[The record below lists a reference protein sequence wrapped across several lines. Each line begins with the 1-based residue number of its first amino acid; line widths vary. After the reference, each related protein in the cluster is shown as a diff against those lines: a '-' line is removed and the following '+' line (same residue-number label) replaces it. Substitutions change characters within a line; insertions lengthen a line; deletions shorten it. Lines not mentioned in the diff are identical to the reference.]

1 MKEEKRMVGSYEVIA
16 CQRIGGEEII
26 VGEDKNTAPSERYLC
41 CYVEQNDIF
50 ERYSSALAS
59 DGYAEIFEIY
69 GQRIASAAK
78 EVIERIDKEKA
89 LIGDGEL
96 IFTADKCEPITE
108 EVNLN
113 GKIVVIDSDVFSPEY
128 QLATHQLML
137 CTGGFGAQPNARGRS
152 CFCTSLYD
160 GHDTKFYRQ
169 DIIESTARRP
179 VSRGRNTGLRS
190 RMPGA
195 GRSSGKYSFAPISSP
210 PSMICPNGQN
220 RGMTKQLRHR
230 KKRKGMRGD
239 TR

>member
-26 VGEDKNTAPSERYLC
+26 VGEDKNAAPSERYLC
-41 CYVEQNDIF
+41 CYAEQNDIF

-78 EVIERIDKEKA
+78 EVIERIDKEKEF
-89 LIGDGEL
+89 IGDGEL

-128 QLATHQLML
+128 QLATH
-137 CTGGFGAQPNARGRS
+137 
-152 CFCTSLYD
+152 
-160 GHDTKFYRQ
+160 
-169 DIIESTARRP
+169 
-179 VSRGRNTGLRS
+179 
-190 RMPGA
+190 
-195 GRSSGKYSFAPISSP
+195 
-210 PSMICPNGQN
+210 
-220 RGMTKQLRHR
+220 
-230 KKRKGMRGD
+230 
-239 TR
+239 

>member
-26 VGEDKNTAPSERYLC
+26 VGEDKNAAPSERYLC

-78 EVIERIDKEKA
+78 EVIERIDKEKEF
-89 LIGDGEL
+89 IGDGEL
-96 IFTADKCEPITE
+96 IFTADKCDPITE

-113 GKIVVIDSDVFSPEY
+113 GKIVVIDRDVFSPEY

-169 DIIESTARRP
+169 DIIGTIAAEDLPEWAKSGYDKAVTAQKKAE
-179 VSRGRNTGLRS
+179 RNER
-190 RMPGA
+190 
-195 GRSSGKYSFAPISSP
+195 
-210 PSMICPNGQN
+210 
-220 RGMTKQLRHR
+220 
-230 KKRKGMRGD
+230 
-239 TR
+239 

>member
-26 VGEDKNTAPSERYLC
+26 VGEDKNAAPSERYLC
-41 CYVEQNDIF
+41 CYAEQNDIF

-78 EVIERIDKEKA
+78 EVIERIDKEKT
-89 LIGDGEL
+89 LIGDSEL
-96 IFTADKCEPITE
+96 IFTADKCELITE

-160 GHDTKFYRQ
+160 GRDTKFYRQ
-169 DIIESTARRP
+169 DIIGTIAAEDLPEWAKPGYDKAVTAQKKAE
-179 VSRGRNTGLRS
+179 RNER
-190 RMPGA
+190 
-195 GRSSGKYSFAPISSP
+195 
-210 PSMICPNGQN
+210 
-220 RGMTKQLRHR
+220 
-230 KKRKGMRGD
+230 
-239 TR
+239 